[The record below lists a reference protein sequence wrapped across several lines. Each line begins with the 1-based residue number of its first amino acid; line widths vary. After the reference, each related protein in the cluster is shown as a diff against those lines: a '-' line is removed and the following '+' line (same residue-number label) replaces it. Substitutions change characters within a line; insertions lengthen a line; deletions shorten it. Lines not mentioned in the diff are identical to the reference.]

1 MYDPTPPLP
10 HDNRPPAPRMPAV
23 AFATAANLRAVAARE
38 AVREA
43 EALAARRA
51 QLLREERALRHA
63 ASERAAT
70 RACVERKL
78 EELAGKAEVR
88 A

>member
-1 MYDPTPPLP
+1 MCNPTPPIL

-23 AFATAANLRAVAARE
+23 GFATAANLRAVAA
-38 AVREA
+38 REA

-51 QLLREERALRHA
+51 QLLREERALRYA

-78 EELAGKAEVR
+78 EELVGREGVR

>member
-1 MYDPTPPLP
+1 MYDPTPPVP

-23 AFATAANLRAVAARE
+23 DFVTAANLRAVAA
-38 AVREA
+38 REA

-78 EELAGKAEVR
+78 AELAGREGVR